1 MSPSPVM
8 PLEVDAAIFIALED
22 EFKWFQEIFK
32 EPFTTSQ
39 DGPHFFYH
47 IKHDVGRGAPYDLI
61 LVLGG
66 TMGSTTA
73 AVTTTYL
80 LQKFKVRTMVNIG
93 IAGGLKDV
101 CLGDVVIPAQ
111 VNGYFENSKAV
122 PSKESFDFELGGEV
136 YRCPFSLVHA
146 MRNFP
151 IAYESANKRWKGDCA
166 EDLRSIFDGNELTEL
181 ERDDAREAEVRRR
194 DARFRRE
201 PTIRVGHLASG
212 PTVAAAESFIAW
224 LKQNDRNY
232 LGVEMEAAGMFA
244 ATASAAH
251 QPDTLVLRG
260 ISDFSDERKGELQR
274 KFKDRFRRYG
284 MRNAARLFASLLENN
299 LIARWSDDP
308 AQSQPTAQATP
319 PRAAATDHV
328 HRGEASTGLT
338 PDPLDIRAATVN
350 PRYEDD
356 LRELR
361 ASKYAPDAIINRR
374 TIVVAVSREWV
385 QDLVDRP
392 VAAWIRD
399 AVDRYFVLRPSDLFR
414 RCLVLGDVSSDA
426 IGVGRA
432 GGLIS
437 VGDPSVNRATL
448 RITSSGQVR
457 KLRGGGSM
465 CFVPDGM
472 PQVALWGGSPEGT
485 RSAVSDYMWHQDG
498 LVEFMRLCSPEDPAA
513 VTILAPRQDQEVDRC
528 PTVEGSVQGISK
540 ELRLWLASVTMDG
553 NLHPHGS
560 ELHVASGRWSGEVH
574 LGAEEDSLPMFFR
587 IKVIGVSEE
596 TSRHL
601 TSYLQDSRSSGH
613 YRGVGGTPHRVLA
626 AVKVKRSS

>member
-1 MSPSPVM
+1 MAHQ
-8 PLEVDAAIFIALED
+8 VDAAIFIALED

-32 EPFTTSQ
+32 GPLATFQ
-39 DGPHFFYH
+39 DGPHFFYRMQH
-47 IKHDVGRGAPYDLI
+47 KVGQGAPYDLV

-66 TMGSTTA
+66 TMGGTTA

-101 CLGDVVIPAQ
+101 RLGDAVIPAQ

-122 PSKESFDFELGGEV
+122 PSKGSFDFELGGEV
-136 YRCPFSLVHA
+136 YRCPFSLVNA

-166 EDLRSIFDGNELTEL
+166 EDLRSIFNANELNDL
-181 ERDDAREAEVRRR
+181 EVDDAREADIRLR
-194 DARFRRE
+194 DPRFSRE
-201 PTIRVGHLASG
+201 PTIKVGHLASG

-232 LGVEMEAAGMFA
+232 QGVEMEAAGMFA
-244 ATASAAH
+244 ATSSAAQ
-251 QPDTLVLRG
+251 QPDTLAIRG
-260 ISDFSDERKGELQR
+260 ISDFSDEHKGDLQR
-274 KFKDRFRRYG
+274 RFKDRFRRYA

-299 LIARWSDDP
+299 LIPRWSDDP
-308 AQSQPTAQATP
+308 AQSQPTAQAIP
-319 PRAAATDHV
+319 PRAGATEHV
-328 HRGEASTGLT
+328 HRVYASPGLR
-338 PDPLDIRAATVN
+338 PDPPEIRAAVVN

-361 ASKYAPDAIINRR
+361 TNKYKPDAVINRR
-374 TIVVAVSREWV
+374 TVVVAVGREWV

-399 AVDRYFVLRPSDLFR
+399 TVERYFELQSRDLFR

-437 VGDPSVNRATL
+437 VGGPSVNRVTL

-465 CFVPDGM
+465 CFVSDGM
-472 PQVALWGGSPEGT
+472 PQVALWGTGPEGT

-498 LVEFMRLCSPEDPAA
+498 LVEFMRLCSPEDPTA
-513 VTILAPRQDQEVDRC
+513 VTISAPRQDQDVGRC
-528 PTVEGSVQGISK
+528 PRVEGTVQGVPE
-540 ELRLWLASVTMDG
+540 ELRLWLASVTNDG

-560 ELHVASGRWSGEVH
+560 ELQVASGRWSGVVC
-574 LGAEEDSLPMFFR
+574 LGAERDTLPMYFK

-601 TSYLQDSRSSGH
+601 TSYLRESSSSGH
-613 YRGVGGTPHRVLA
+613 YSGVGGTPHRVLA
-626 AVKVKRSS
+626 AVKVNRPS